1 MNSPELGELGR
12 SQGLG
17 EGGEHHTQNWEWL
30 FLGQFSAWRATK
42 GIKRFNMGPVL
53 NGEAE
58 NPQAGVA
65 GKSLQDGVWG
75 LWRAQRGHWGVLAP
89 PGIPLLLPSLELG
102 WNHFQGRVTAA
113 LPPQLGVG
121 QQDVGKGLE

>member
-1 MNSPELGELGR
+1 MNSPELGELGQ

-53 NGEAE
+53 NEEAE
-58 NPQAGVA
+58 NPQAGIA

-75 LWRAQRGHWGVLAP
+75 LWRAQRG
-89 PGIPLLLPSLELG
+89 
-102 WNHFQGRVTAA
+102 Q
-113 LPPQLGVG
+113 
-121 QQDVGKGLE
+121 GKGVIVGSRPLWGSLCSFPA